1 MQCYNEYGDIIK
13 ATMSKAREINKIN
26 CALTM
31 VISLLT
37 TYKEIQKAN
46 NSIYVSKSSQ
56 QFTDLKVKFPLKI
69 LIQTATV

>member
-37 TYKEIQKAN
+37 AYKEIQKAN

-56 QFTDLKVKFPLKI
+56 QFTDLKVSFH
-69 LIQTATV
+69 